1 MSYLTDAILLLAAF
15 AAGALNSIAGGGILI
30 TFPTLVFLG
39 IQPVAAN
46 ITCTVGLFFGYF
58 SSAWAYRKDFSE
70 FRGSQIIGW
79 LSASLI
85 GAVIGAEFLLK
96 TSESK
101 FVFVLPYLL
110 LFATL
115 LFTFGPSFA
124 EKFQNRKSA
133 PLLLTAALLL
143 SAVYGGYFGGGN
155 GILILALFS
164 MAGMKNLNSMN
175 AVKTLL
181 AGFMNGVAVVVFVLN
196 YPINWPMTFLV
207 IAGAVSGGFLGAAF
221 SKKVDPTVLR
231 RYISVVGFALT
242 IYFFIR
248 R

>member
-1 MSYLTDAILLLAAF
+1 MSYLTDVILLLAAF
-15 AAGALNSIAGGGILI
+15 SAGVLNSIAGGGILI

-39 IQPVAAN
+39 VEPVAAN

-96 TSESK
+96 TPASN
-101 FVFVLPYLL
+101 FVFILPYLL

-115 LFTFGPSFA
+115 LFTFGPSLT
-124 EKFQNRKSA
+124 EKVQNGKSA
-133 PLLLTAALLL
+133 PLLLTGALLL

-155 GILILALFS
+155 GILILAFFS
-164 MAGMKNLNSMN
+164 MVGMKNLNSMN

-196 YPINWPMTFLV
+196 YSLNWHLTFIV

-221 SKKVDPTVLR
+221 SKKVDPLVLR
-231 RYISVVGFALT
+231 KYISAVGFALT
-242 IYFFIR
+242 VYFFIR

>member
-1 MSYLTDAILLLAAF
+1 MSPLTDAILLLAAF
-15 AAGALNSIAGGGILI
+15 TAGALNSIAGGGILI
-30 TFPTLVFLG
+30 TFPTMVFLG
-39 IQPVAAN
+39 VAPVEAN

-70 FRGSQIIGW
+70 FRGSQIIHW
-79 LSASLI
+79 LLASLV

-96 TSESK
+96 TPQSN
-101 FVFVLPYLL
+101 FVFLLPYLL

-115 LFTFGPSFA
+115 LFTFGPSLT
-124 EKFQNRKSA
+124 EKIQNKKSA
-133 PLLLTAALLL
+133 PFLLTAALLL

-196 YPINWPMTFLV
+196 YSLNWPMTFIV

-221 SKKVDPTVLR
+221 SKKVDPPTLR
-231 RYISVVGFALT
+231 KYISAVGFALT